1 MKSFYSEGSSGHD
14 TGVGLY
20 SMNRQVI
27 DRETW
32 VGYVVVRQLPILI
45 VLVLLFPAF
54 CHAQD
59 LYVSGYRELMLR
71 TGPHQ
76 SNKIVAV
83 LKTGDAVTL
92 IRETEDDYS
101 LVALPDGRQGYV
113 AKAYLTEQIPTAH
126 RVQLLE
132 DQVARQNQELARL
145 REENTLLQVAREETQ
160 RTATEQKAQ
169 LETITIERNQ
179 LQQNSRISSFL
190 AGAGVLLIG
199 WLLGWTRLR
208 LRRKSQRRPG
218 LNFS

>member
-1 MKSFYSEGSSGHD
+1 
-14 TGVGLY
+14 
-20 SMNRQVI
+20 MNSRAI
-27 DRETW
+27 DREIL
-32 VGYVVVRQLPILI
+32 VGEAMVRWLPII
-45 VLVLLFPAF
+45 VVLVLLFPAL

-71 TGPHQ
+71 AGP
-76 SNKIVAV
+76 SLDNKIIAV
-83 LKTGDAVTL
+83 LKTGDAVTF
-92 IRETEDDYS
+92 IREAGEDYH

-169 LETITIERNQ
+169 LETITIERNH
-179 LQQNSRISSFL
+179 LQQNTGISSFL
-190 AGAGVLLIG
+190 AGAGVLLVG

-208 LRRKSQRRPG
+208 LRRKSQRHPG
-218 LNFS
+218 LNFSL

>member
-1 MKSFYSEGSSGHD
+1 MVSD
-14 TGVGLY
+14 
-20 SMNRQVI
+20 
-27 DRETW
+27 
-32 VGYVVVRQLPILI
+32 VVMRKLLILV
-45 VLVLLFPAF
+45 VLVLLFPTVGQ
-54 CHAQD
+54 AQD
-59 LYVSGYRELMLR
+59 LYVSDYREVMVR
-71 TGPHQ
+71 TGP
-76 SNKIVAV
+76 SLRNKIIAV
-83 LKTGDAVTL
+83 LKTGDTVTL
-92 IRETEDDYS
+92 IREAEEDYH
-101 LVALPDGRQGYV
+101 LVALPDDREGYIL
-113 AKAYLTEQIPTAH
+113 KGYLTEQIPTAH
-126 RVQLLE
+126 QVQLLE

-179 LQQNSRISSFL
+179 LQQNARISSFL

>member
-1 MKSFYSEGSSGHD
+1 M
-14 TGVGLY
+14 
-20 SMNRQVI
+20 
-27 DRETW
+27 
-32 VGYVVVRQLPILI
+32 RQLPILV

-54 CHAQD
+54 CQAQD
-59 LYVSGYRELMLR
+59 LYVSDYREVMVR
-71 TGPHQ
+71 TGP
-76 SNKIVAV
+76 SLRNKIIAV
-83 LKTGDAVTL
+83 LKTGDTVTL
-92 IRETEDDYS
+92 IREAEEDYH
-101 LVALPDGRQGYV
+101 LVALPDDREGYIL
-113 AKAYLTEQIPTAH
+113 KGYLTEQIPTAH

-179 LQQNSRISSFL
+179 LQQNARISSFL